1 MRLYLNANYKIW
13 SNHYFNQSDLN
24 RIEWMGEQ
32 AKELAIKALVMTHNR
47 RKGWKAR
54 DRHL

>member
-32 AKELAIKALVMTHNR
+32 AKELAIKALVMSH
-47 RKGWKAR
+47 
-54 DRHL
+54 DS